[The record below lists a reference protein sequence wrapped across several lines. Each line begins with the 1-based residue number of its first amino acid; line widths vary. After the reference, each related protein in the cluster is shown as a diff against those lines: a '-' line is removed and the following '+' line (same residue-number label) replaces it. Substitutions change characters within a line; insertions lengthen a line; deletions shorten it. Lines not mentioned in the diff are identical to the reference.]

1 MAFKLQTLL
10 KMRINSENSLKKE
23 FSEIQNHLISQQKR
37 LQFMENVTKKT
48 KNNWNEAMSRQVD
61 PSMLEVYN
69 QFFDGIESQK
79 KLQENII
86 SEIVEKSEAKRKVL
100 AEAMQKRK
108 TLELLK
114 EKQIR
119 EEKERRLKMET
130 AMLDE
135 IATLQ
140 WNRRSS

>member
-1 MAFKLQTLL
+1 MAFKLETLL

-37 LQFMENVTKKT
+37 LQFMENVTNKT
-48 KNNWNEAMSRQVD
+48 KNNWNQAMSRQVD

-69 QFFDGIESQK
+69 QFFEGIETQK
-79 KLQENII
+79 NLQQKII
-86 SEIVEKSEAKRKVL
+86 SEVVEKANAKRTIL
-100 AEAMQKRK
+100 AGAMQKRK
-108 TLELLK
+108 TLEILK

-140 WNRRSS
+140 WNRKS

>member
-1 MAFKLQTLL
+1 MAFKLETLL

-37 LQFMENVTKKT
+37 LQFMENVTNKT

-69 QFFDGIESQK
+69 QFFDGIETQK
-79 KLQENII
+79 NLQQKII
-86 SEIVEKSEAKRKVL
+86 SEVVEKANAKRTIL
-100 AEAMQKRK
+100 AGAMQKRK
-108 TLELLK
+108 TLEILK

-119 EEKERRLKMET
+119 EEKERLFKMET

-140 WNRRSS
+140 WNRK

>member
-1 MAFKLQTLL
+1 MAFKLETLL
-10 KMRINSENSLKKE
+10 KMRINSENALKKE

-37 LQFMENVTKKT
+37 LQFMEKVTNKT

-69 QFFDGIESQK
+69 QFFEGIETQK
-79 KLQENII
+79 NLQQKII
-86 SEIVEKSEAKRKVL
+86 SEVVEKANAKRTIL
-100 AEAMQKRK
+100 SGAMQKRK
-108 TLELLK
+108 TLEILK

-119 EEKERRLKMET
+119 EEKERLFKMET

-140 WNRRSS
+140 WNRK

>member
-1 MAFKLQTLL
+1 MAFKLETLL
-10 KMRINSENSLKKE
+10 KMRINSENALKKE

-37 LQFMENVTKKT
+37 LQFMEKVTNKT

-69 QFFDGIESQK
+69 QFFEGIETQK
-79 KLQENII
+79 NLQQKII
-86 SEIVEKSEAKRKVL
+86 SEVVEKANAKRTIL
-100 AEAMQKRK
+100 SGAMQKRK
-108 TLELLK
+108 TLEILK

-119 EEKERRLKMET
+119 EEKERLFKMET

-135 IATLQ
+135 VATLQ
-140 WNRRSS
+140 WNRK

>member
-1 MAFKLQTLL
+1 MAFKLETLL

-37 LQFMENVTKKT
+37 LQFIENVTNKT

-69 QFFDGIESQK
+69 QFFEGIETQK
-79 KLQENII
+79 NLQQKVI
-86 SEIVEKSEAKRKVL
+86 SEVVEKANAKRKIL
-100 AEAMQKRK
+100 AGAMQKRK
-108 TLELLK
+108 TLEILK

-119 EEKERRLKMET
+119 EEKERLFKMET

-135 IATLQ
+135 VATLQ
-140 WNRRSS
+140 WNRK

>member
-1 MAFKLQTLL
+1 MAFKLETLL
-10 KMRINSENSLKKE
+10 RMRINSENALKKE

-37 LQFMENVTKKT
+37 LQFMEKVTNKT

-69 QFFDGIESQK
+69 QFFEGIETQK
-79 KLQENII
+79 NLQQKII
-86 SEIVEKSEAKRKVL
+86 SEVVEKANAKRTIL
-100 AEAMQKRK
+100 SGAMQKRK
-108 TLELLK
+108 TLEILK

-119 EEKERRLKMET
+119 EEKERLFKMET

-135 IATLQ
+135 VATLQ
-140 WNRRSS
+140 WNRK

>member
-1 MAFKLQTLL
+1 
-10 KMRINSENSLKKE
+10 MRSNSENSLKKE

-37 LQFMENVTKKT
+37 LQFMEKVTNKT

-69 QFFDGIESQK
+69 QFFEGIETQK
-79 KLQENII
+79 NLQQKII
-86 SEIVEKSEAKRKVL
+86 SEVVEKANAKRTIL
-100 AEAMQKRK
+100 SGAMQKRK
-108 TLELLK
+108 TLEILK

-119 EEKERRLKMET
+119 EEKERLFKMET

-135 IATLQ
+135 VATLQ
-140 WNRRSS
+140 WNRK

>member
-1 MAFKLQTLL
+1 MAFKLETLL

-37 LQFMENVTKKT
+37 LQFIENVTNKT

-69 QFFDGIESQK
+69 QFFEGIETQK
-79 KLQENII
+79 NLQQKII
-86 SEIVEKSEAKRKVL
+86 SEVVEKANAKRTIL
-100 AEAMQKRK
+100 SGAMQKRK
-108 TLELLK
+108 TLEILK

-119 EEKERRLKMET
+119 EEKERLFKMET

-135 IATLQ
+135 VATLQ
-140 WNRRSS
+140 WNRK

>member
-1 MAFKLQTLL
+1 MAFKLETLL
-10 KMRINSENSLKKE
+10 KMRVNNENSLKKE
-23 FSEIQNHLISQQKR
+23 FSEIQNHLIAQQKR

-48 KNNWNEAMSRQVD
+48 KNNWNNAMSRQFD
-61 PSMLEVYN
+61 PNMLEVYN
-69 QFFDGIESQK
+69 QFFDGIETQK
-79 KLQENII
+79 KHQQKII
-86 SEIVEKSEAKRKVL
+86 TEIDEKANAKRAIL

-119 EEKERRLKMET
+119 EEKERQLKMET

-135 IATLQ
+135 VANLQ
-140 WNRRSS
+140 WNRKS